1 MPNATTQPAQ
11 PDIDMSKCNLTIN
24 GRPIRA
30 NIGDTLID
38 AGIGG
43 RTLIPHDCFSG
54 QCETCRVTVASGT
67 VDDHGTA
74 DGKTV
79 LACQATVDGDAVIA
93 FDDVPAVSKQTGI
106 VGDIRALS
114 PDVLEVIVWLSRPFD
129 YLPGQYVSLGF
140 RGFPARDYS
149 PTVRMNG
156 ELNKRELVFH
166 IKRLPDGVVS
176 SQLGTGIGGG
186 HRVQI
191 RGPFGQ
197 AFLREPDCGGV
208 LVLVSSGTG
217 WAPIWSIARAACQAG
232 LQRDTIVIA
241 GARDMA
247 NLYMRP
253 ALDWLAGNGFAE
265 VIATSRIGQGGRVK
279 PGRPDHYL
287 PLLGHS
293 DIVHVAGAPH
303 FVDTIKTKARA
314 AGVRCYADPFLPARR
329 SLGLGSR
336 FFRPA
341 GPPAPRLEAA
351 E

>member
-1 MPNATTQPAQ
+1 
-11 PDIDMSKCNLTIN
+11 MSKCNLTIN
-24 GRPIRA
+24 GKLIRA

-38 AGIGG
+38 AGISG
-43 RTLIPHDCFSG
+43 RILIPHDCFSG
-54 QCETCRVTVASGT
+54 QCETCRVTVVSGA
-67 VDDHGTA
+67 VDGHGTA
-74 DGKTV
+74 EGDTV
-79 LACQATVDGDAVIA
+79 LACQAMLNRDAAIA
-93 FDDVPAVSKQTGI
+93 FDDVPVVSKRNGI
-106 VGDIRALS
+106 VGDIRSLS
-114 PDVLEVIVWLSRPFD
+114 PEVAEVIVWLSTPFD

-166 IKRLPDGVVS
+166 IKRLPDGTVS
-176 SQLGTGIGGG
+176 SQLGTGIRGG
-186 HRVQI
+186 HRVRI
-191 RGPFGQ
+191 RGPFGR
-197 AFLREPDCGGV
+197 AFLREPECGGV

-232 LQRDTIVIA
+232 MQRNTIVIA

-253 ALDWLAGNGFAE
+253 ALDWLADNDFAE
-265 VIATSRIGQGGRVK
+265 VIATSRIDHGGRVM

-287 PLLGHS
+287 PLLGRS

-303 FVDTIKTKARA
+303 FVDTVRRKAGNVA
-314 AGVRCYADPFLPARR
+314 RCYADPFLPGRQAP
-329 SLGLGSR
+329 SLASRIFGLAGQ
-336 FFRPA
+336 PA
-341 GPPAPRLEAA
+341 QQLEAA

>member
-1 MPNATTQPAQ
+1 
-11 PDIDMSKCNLTIN
+11 MSKCNLTVN
-24 GRPIRA
+24 GRRIRA

-38 AGIGG
+38 AAIGG
-43 RTLIPHDCFSG
+43 RILIPHDCFSG
-54 QCETCRVTVASGT
+54 QCETCRVTVESGA
-67 VDDHGTA
+67 VDDCGSA

-79 LACQATVDGDAVIA
+79 LACQATVDGDAMIS
-93 FDDVPAVSKQTGI
+93 FDDLPPVKKQTGI
-106 VGDIRALS
+106 VGDIRPLS
-114 PDVLEVIVWLSRPFD
+114 PDVVEVIVWLSRPFD

-166 IKRLPDGVVS
+166 IKRLPDGIVS
-176 SQLGTGIGGG
+176 SQLGSGIRGG

-197 AFLREPDCGGV
+197 AFLREPDTGGV

-217 WAPIWSIARAACQAG
+217 WAPIWSIARAAGQAG
-232 LQRDTIVIA
+232 LARDTIVIA

-247 NLYMRP
+247 GLYMRP
-253 ALDWLAGNGFAE
+253 ALDWLAGTGFAE
-265 VIATSRIGQGGRVK
+265 VIATSRTGHGGRVK

-293 DIVHVAGAPH
+293 DIVHVAGAPR
-303 FVDTIKTKARA
+303 FVDMIKSKARNA
-314 AGVRCYADPFLPARR
+314 AARCYADPFLPSRQAA
-329 SLGLGSR
+329 GLGHRILRRVSR
-336 FFRPA
+336 
-341 GPPAPRLEAA
+341 PPRWLEAA

>member
-1 MPNATTQPAQ
+1 
-11 PDIDMSKCNLTIN
+11 MSKCNLTIN
-24 GRPIRA
+24 GRLIRA
-30 NIGDTLID
+30 NVGDTLID

-43 RTLIPHDCFSG
+43 RVLIPHDCFSG
-54 QCETCRVTVASGT
+54 QCETCRVTVGSGT
-67 VDDHGTA
+67 VDDQGTA
-74 DGKTV
+74 DGNTV
-79 LACQATVDGDAVIA
+79 LACKATVDGDAIIA
-93 FDDVPAVSKQTGI
+93 FDDVPAVSKQSGI
-106 VGDIRALS
+106 VGDVRALS
-114 PDVLEVIVWLSRPFD
+114 PEVVEVIVWLSRPFD

-166 IKRLPDGVVS
+166 IKRLPDGIVS
-176 SQLGTGIGGG
+176 SPLGTGIRGG

-197 AFLREPDCGGV
+197 AFLREPGSGGV

-217 WAPIWSIARAACQAG
+217 WAPIWSIARAARKAG
-232 LQRDTIVIA
+232 MQRDTIVIA

-265 VIATSRIGQGGRVK
+265 VIATSRNGQGGRVK

-287 PLLGHS
+287 PLLGQG
-293 DIVHVAGAPH
+293 DTVHVAGAPR
-303 FVDTIKTKARA
+303 FVDTIKTKARNA
-314 AGVRCYADPFLPARR
+314 AARCYADPFLP
-329 SLGLGSR
+329 SQQVPGLR
-336 FFRPA
+336 HRIFRPA
-341 GPPAPRLEAA
+341 GQPLQRLEAA

>member
-1 MPNATTQPAQ
+1 
-11 PDIDMSKCNLTIN
+11 MSKSNLMIN
-24 GRPIRA
+24 GRLIRA
-30 NIGDTLID
+30 NVGDTLID

-43 RTLIPHDCFSG
+43 RILIPHDCFSG
-54 QCETCRVTVASGT
+54 QCETCRVTVASGA
-67 VDDHGTA
+67 VNDHGSA
-74 DGKTV
+74 DGDTV
-79 LACQATVDGDAVIA
+79 LACQATVDGDAIIA
-93 FDDVPAVSKQTGI
+93 FEDVPVVSKRSGI
-106 VGDIRALS
+106 VGDIRVMS
-114 PDVLEVIVWLSRPFD
+114 PDVAEVIVWLTRPFD

-166 IKRLPDGVVS
+166 IKRLPDGIVS
-176 SQLGTGIGGG
+176 SQLGTGIRGG

-197 AFLREPDCGGV
+197 AFLREPDRGGV

-265 VIATSRIGQGGRVK
+265 VIATSRSGQGGRVK

-287 PLLGHS
+287 PLLSQS

-303 FVDTIKTKARA
+303 FVDTVRRKARA
-314 AGVRCYADPFLPARR
+314 AGARCYADPFLPSQQAP
-329 SLGLGSR
+329 GLGHRIFRRVSR
-336 FFRPA
+336 
-341 GPPAPRLEAA
+341 PPQRLEAA